1 MAVLLLCLFV
11 LLGGVNNPGFPQPA
25 APSGVNQAGGR

>member
-11 LLGGVNNPGFPQPA
+11 LLDGVNNPRSLA
-25 APSGVNQAGGR
+25 APSGVNQASGW